1 MDIVGHTD
9 TENADIFGHTD
20 TENADILGHTDTENA
35 DILGHTDT
43 ETVDNFSDK
52 NLPITNLSTFSVSVC
67 LLFK

>member
-1 MDIVGHTD
+1 MDIV
-9 TENADIFGHTD
+9 GHTD

-52 NLPITNLSTFSVSVC
+52 NQKIKSFLYIGYCEV
-67 LLFK
+67 LFCALVEC